1 MEEGR
6 HLARSRR
13 ISKAV
18 RSRSRPVLDLCTV
31 VLYGCHCA
39 YSYRVLREKWIPL
52 FCMKGSDIFPPP
64 RGI

>member
-1 MEEGR
+1 MWRKGGIS
-6 HLARSRR
+6 LARAASRR
-13 ISKAV
+13 QS
-18 RSRSRPVLDLCTV
+18 DLARAPFWTCV